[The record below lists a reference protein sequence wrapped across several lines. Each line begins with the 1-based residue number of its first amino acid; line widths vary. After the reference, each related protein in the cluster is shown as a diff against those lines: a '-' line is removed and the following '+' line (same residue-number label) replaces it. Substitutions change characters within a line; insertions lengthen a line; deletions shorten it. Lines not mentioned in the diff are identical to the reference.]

1 MAEDDLFP
9 EVRNPKDARV
19 INGRCL
25 RRVQGGHCVVLVS
38 GIILTQYAAADR
50 MAQAHAMVSLVE
62 QGWASQ
68 VEVARAFHCSE
79 RTVRRHQQRFEEHG
93 LAGLGHQGG
102 YPRGRARL
110 AGWRRRLVRRLK
122 REGCA
127 QREIARQLGVSE
139 NAVRK
144 ILRRLGWKSASPI
157 QTELPLSEEAAAQT
171 QPSAPAPVEVPPPA
185 APRPGA
191 HPNLSAF
198 CTSGAAPPL
207 PHSLDTDAS
216 HRWNDRLLARL
227 GLLEDAAP
235 LFGSAVAVPRAGA
248 LLAIPVLVASGVF
261 ECAQQIYGSLG
272 PAFYG
277 LRTSL
282 LTLLLMAL
290 WRIKRPEGLKEHSPQ
305 NLGQVLGLDR
315 APEVKTLRRKLAQLA
330 AFRRAAQFGQAL
342 AQRRVALRGQAMGFL
357 YIDGHV
363 RVYHGQNRLPK
374 AHVARMRLSMPATTD
389 YWVNDSV
396 GDPLFVVTAE
406 ANAGLVKM
414 LPGLLQEVRA
424 LVGQRR
430 VTVVFD
436 RGGYSPKG
444 FKQILDAGFDLL
456 TYRKGRFRRVARRQ
470 FQDHRALIEGQ
481 PVTYLLADQH
491 VRLLRRTLCL
501 RQVTRLAED
510 GHQTP
515 VLTSREDLPAVEVA
529 YHMFGRW
536 RQENFF
542 KYQREEYALDALD
555 EYAVEP
561 DDPTREVPNPA
572 WAAADAQVR
581 QA

>member
-315 APEVKTLRRKLAQLA
+315 APRSQDVAAQA
-330 AFRRAAQFGQAL
+330 RASGRRATGRPIRPSAGA
-342 AQRRVALRGQAMGFL
+342 AAGGRPRRCDGF
-357 YIDGHV
+357 
-363 RVYHGQNRLPK
+363 
-374 AHVARMRLSMPATTD
+374 
-389 YWVNDSV
+389 
-396 GDPLFVVTAE
+396 PLCRRPC
-406 ANAGLVKM
+406 AGLSRPTHPAQGPRGAYAHFIARH
-414 LPGLLQEVRA
+414 LRLLGQRQCRRSVVRRHRR
-424 LVGQRR
+424 GQRR
-430 VTVVFD
+430 LGQNAARD
-436 RGGYSPKG
+436 PAASPHPGGLAPRDG
-444 FKQILDAGFDLL
+444 DL
-456 TYRKGRFRRVARRQ
+456 
-470 FQDHRALIEGQ
+470 
-481 PVTYLLADQH
+481 
-491 VRLLRRTLCL
+491 
-501 RQVTRLAED
+501 
-510 GHQTP
+510 
-515 VLTSREDLPAVEVA
+515 
-529 YHMFGRW
+529 
-536 RQENFF
+536 
-542 KYQREEYALDALD
+542 
-555 EYAVEP
+555 
-561 DDPTREVPNPA
+561 
-572 WAAADAQVR
+572 
-581 QA
+581 